1 MTNPAAPPGRGERWV
16 IGQVI
21 LLGLIALAPI
31 LSHEVPGGDSLFRL
45 AGILSGLA
53 GLTVGGLSLLHLG
66 GNLTIFPRPI
76 ENGVLTQRG
85 VYGLVR
91 HPMYLGVC
99 LMALG
104 WSLFLTS
111 PLAAALTVAL
121 GFFFD
126 RKASREE
133 IWLQEKYADYPIYR
147 KRVRKLIPWIY

>member
-1 MTNPAAPPGRGERWV
+1 V
-16 IGQVI
+16 
-21 LLGLIALAPI
+21 
-31 LSHEVPGGDSLFRL
+31 FRL

-53 GLTVGGLSLLHLG
+53 GLSVGGLSLFHLG
-66 GNLTIFPRPI
+66 GNLTVFPRPI

-99 LMALG
+99 LLALG

-111 PLAAALTVAL
+111 PLAVALTVAL

-133 IWLQEKYADYPIYR
+133 IWLREKYADYPAYQQ
-147 KRVRKLIPWIY
+147 RVHKLIPWIY